1 MRTYNHSVNNDGEA
15 VTALLLA
22 VSCSRDE
29 EVERLLATGLDVN
42 LADSNGITPLM
53 ISAVNGYVMIARLL
67 LGAGADPRVRNKW
80 GVTAFAIA
88 TYFGHRALA
97 AMLEERALDAD
108 ASKGLQNSAK
118 DSYDNSTQNDSSNK
132 RDGSAS
138 IHSEGGGPGPY
149 HSQ

>member
-97 AMLEERALDAD
+97 AMLECTGVTATSGDLARGRQMLMAVYGTATRTILV
-108 ASKGLQNSAK
+108 
-118 DSYDNSTQNDSSNK
+118 
-132 RDGSAS
+132 R
-138 IHSEGGGPGPY
+138 
-149 HSQ
+149 